1 MLHPARDKARDP
13 HGDRSVSQEVAAGR
27 AAAKLARQITIPL
40 AEHQLSL
47 SQYRVLIFLDEG
59 GAAPSD
65 LAERL
70 SVSRP
75 SITALMDGMAERGL
89 VERHRH
95 PDDGRRV
102 VHHLTE
108 SGRNALEL
116 ADQAVAGRLM
126 RLGAHVNAGDPTPLI
141 QNLSRFGDA
150 IRAARAA
157 GIT

>member
-1 MLHPARDKARDP
+1 MTLPPDDEAITR
-13 HGDRSVSQEVAAGR
+13 EVAAAR

-40 AEHQLSL
+40 TDHKLSL
-47 SQYRVLIFLDEG
+47 SQYRVLVFLDEG

-70 SVSRP
+70 SVTRP
-75 SITALMDGMAERGL
+75 SITALMDGLTERGY
-89 VERHRH
+89 VERHRD

-102 VHHLTE
+102 VHHLTG
-108 SGRNALEL
+108 SGRQILEV
-116 ADQAVAGRLM
+116 ADQAVADRLM

-141 QNLSRFGDA
+141 VNLSRFGDA

-157 GIT
+157 GTT

>member
-1 MLHPARDKARDP
+1 MEEPLSDPPASREIPA
-13 HGDRSVSQEVAAGR
+13 R

-40 AEHQLSL
+40 TDHDLSL
-47 SQYRVLIFLDEG
+47 SQYRVLVFLDEG

-65 LAERL
+65 LADRL

-75 SITALMDGMAERGL
+75 SITALMDGLDERGL
-89 VERHRH
+89 VERHRD

-102 VHHLTE
+102 VHHLTAA
-108 SGRNALEL
+108 GRRTLAV
-116 ADQAVAGRLM
+116 ADQAVADRLT

-141 QNLSRFGDA
+141 ENLSRFGDA

-157 GIT
+157 GAT

>member
-1 MLHPARDKARDP
+1 MEEPLSDPPASR
-13 HGDRSVSQEVAAGR
+13 EIAAAP

-40 AEHQLSL
+40 TDHDLSL
-47 SQYRVLIFLDEG
+47 SQYRVLVFLDEG

-65 LAERL
+65 LADRL

-75 SITALMDGMAERGL
+75 SITALMDGLDERGL
-89 VERHRH
+89 VERHRD

-102 VHHLTE
+102 VHHLTAA
-108 SGRNALEL
+108 GRRTLAV
-116 ADQAVAGRLM
+116 ADQAVADRLT

-141 QNLSRFGDA
+141 ENLSRFGDA

-157 GIT
+157 GAT

>member
-1 MLHPARDKARDP
+1 MEEPLSDPPASREIA
-13 HGDRSVSQEVAAGR
+13 AAG

-40 AEHQLSL
+40 TDHDLSL
-47 SQYRVLIFLDEG
+47 SQYRVLVFLDEG

-65 LAERL
+65 LADRL

-75 SITALMDGMAERGL
+75 SITALMDGLDERGL
-89 VERHRH
+89 VERHRD

-102 VHHLTE
+102 VHHLTAA
-108 SGRNALEL
+108 GRRTLAV
-116 ADQAVAGRLM
+116 ADQAVADRLT

-141 QNLSRFGDA
+141 ENLSRFGDA

-157 GIT
+157 GAT